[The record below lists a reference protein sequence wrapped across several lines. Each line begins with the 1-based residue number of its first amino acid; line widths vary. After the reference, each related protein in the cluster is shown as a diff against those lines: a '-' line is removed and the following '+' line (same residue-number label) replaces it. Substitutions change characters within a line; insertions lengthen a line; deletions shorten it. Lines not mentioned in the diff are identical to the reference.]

1 MTKRIQ
7 EQILRISSKIEALK
21 LKVQELREE
30 NSRIAD
36 QLKMANER
44 QGELQSQLTACQI
57 ELAQKEEDLTKVNEQ
72 TKVSSSAASVN
83 REEEID
89 ELVKEIE
96 FCIAQ
101 LKR

>member
-1 MTKRIQ
+1 MTKGIQ
-7 EQILRISSKIEALK
+7 EQILRITSKLGALK
-21 LKVQELREE
+21 LELQELREVNKRLTE
-30 NSRIAD
+30 EMKSAE
-36 QLKMANER
+36 ER
-44 QGELQSQLTACQI
+44 QNELQMQLTECRE
-57 ELAQKEEDLTKVNEQ
+57 ELEKREKSLAEVNEQ
-72 TKVSSSAASVN
+72 IKVSANPQPVN